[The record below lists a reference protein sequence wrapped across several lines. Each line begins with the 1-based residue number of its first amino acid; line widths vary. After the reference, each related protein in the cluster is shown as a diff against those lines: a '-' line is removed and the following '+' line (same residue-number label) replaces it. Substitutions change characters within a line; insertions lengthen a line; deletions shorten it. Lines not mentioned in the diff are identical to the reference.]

1 MCQTY
6 HGIKVEWL
14 DLTSQD
20 ARTLISRWK
29 LDALCTFSNITKFNL
44 SKFSQIPPHPNIFTS
59 SSRGERISQSVLIVC
74 LHYCS
79 YLETDFGG
87 HVSQQLWLVTKFI
100 TMSVGEAPTCRSPNC
115 LTRDIA
121 PPLPKS
127 PSLHPPLFSPPSL
140 SAPPPHTLGRPKKS
154 FF

>member
-1 MCQTY
+1 M
-6 HGIKVEWL
+6 
-14 DLTSQD
+14 
-20 ARTLISRWK
+20 ARFDEPGRSTLISRWK

-59 SSRGERISQSVLIVC
+59 SSRGKGFPRVLC
-74 LHYCS
+74 LYFAPLQ
-79 YLETDFGG
+79 YFETDFGG

-121 PPLPKS
+121 PPLPMS
-127 PSLHPPLFSPPSL
+127 PSLHPPLFSPPSPHL
-140 SAPPPHTLGRPKKS
+140 PPPIH
-154 FF
+154 